1 MTDPAQRTILHI
13 DMDAFYASVE
23 TLDNPGLQGQPV
35 VVGGLGPRGVVA
47 TANYAA
53 RVYGIRSAMP
63 MSKAYRLCPKA
74 QFLRP
79 RMDRYREASAA
90 IFEIFHSFTP
100 LVEGLSLDEAFLD
113 VTASLKLFG
122 DARALAQRVK
132 DDIQQRLGLTA
143 SVGVA
148 HNKFLAKLASDLEK
162 PDGLVC
168 VPEEKLHE
176 FLDPMPIRRLWGIGP
191 RTAPR
196 LKAQGILTLG
206 QLRCADVMVLR
217 SALGNRSEHFRQL
230 ASGEDERAVIP
241 EQPDKTIS
249 HEITFDVDLLDR
261 TEMLAELQGLS
272 EAVARRLRQRQL
284 IAQTVVVKIR
294 DPAFNTVTRSR
305 SMRAGS
311 SSTMTLYRMARALF
325 ETWRSSNSSTA
336 VRLLGVGVTG
346 LEHRFGEQ
354 QQSSMA
360 VGNQLDS
367 GSDQR
372 LDEVFDSIN
381 SRYGDAKIVHGLTLR
396 RKRDD

>member
-1 MTDPAQRTILHI
+1 
-13 DMDAFYASVE
+13 
-23 TLDNPGLQGQPV
+23 
-35 VVGGLGPRGVVA
+35 
-47 TANYAA
+47 
-53 RVYGIRSAMP
+53 
-63 MSKAYRLCPKA
+63 
-74 QFLRP
+74 
-79 RMDRYREASAA
+79 
-90 IFEIFHSFTP
+90 
-100 LVEGLSLDEAFLD
+100 
-113 VTASLKLFG
+113 
-122 DARALAQRVK
+122 
-132 DDIQQRLGLTA
+132 
-143 SVGVA
+143 VA

-196 LKAQGILTLG
+196 LKALGILTLG
-206 QLRCADVMVLR
+206 QLRRADVMVLR

-230 ASGEDERAVIP
+230 AAGEDERAVIP
-241 EQPDKTIS
+241 EQPDKSIS

-261 TEMLAELQGLS
+261 TEMVAELQRLS

-294 DPAFNTVTRSR
+294 DASFNTVTRSR

-311 SSTMTLYRMARALF
+311 CNTMTLYRMARALF
-325 ETWRSSNSSTA
+325 EAWRSSNSTTP

-346 LEHRFGEQ
+346 LEHRFGDL
-354 QQSSMA
+354 QQSGMA

-367 GSDQR
+367 GTDQR

-381 SRYGDAKIVHGLTLR
+381 ARYGEAKIVHGLTLR